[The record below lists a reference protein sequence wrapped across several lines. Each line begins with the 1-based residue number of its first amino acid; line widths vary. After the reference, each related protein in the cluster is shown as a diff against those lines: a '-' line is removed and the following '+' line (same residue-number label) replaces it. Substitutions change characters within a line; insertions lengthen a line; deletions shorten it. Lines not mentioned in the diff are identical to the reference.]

1 MLDHPQ
7 TQPQCRAAIV
17 PPLERAI
24 PSADGN
30 VDRPHLDTMRPCIA
44 HQLRRCVETH
54 RLAVDER
61 RAERRRLVMFQPR
74 RDVDEQCEARGM
86 RLRKSVFPKP
96 QYLIEY
102 LLRKTLRISA
112 LQHAVDQLL
121 LKE

>member
-24 PSADGN
+24 PIADGN
-30 VDRPHLDTMRPCIA
+30 VDRPYLDAMRPRIA
-44 HQLRRCVETH
+44 HQLRGRVETH

-61 RAERRRLVMFQPR
+61 GAECRRFVMFQPGG
-74 RDVDEQCEARGM
+74 DVDEQREARTV
-86 RLRKSVFPKP
+86 RLREAVFAKP

-112 LQHAVDQLL
+112 LQHTVDQLL
-121 LKE
+121 

>member
-1 MLDHPQ
+1 MFDHPQ

-24 PSADGN
+24 PIADCN
-30 VDRPHLDTMRPCIA
+30 IDRPYLDAMRPRIA
-44 HQLRRCVETH
+44 HQLRGCVETH

-61 RAERRRLVMFQPR
+61 RTESRRLVMFQPGG
-74 RDVDEQCEARGM
+74 DVDEQREARAV

-112 LQHAVDQLL
+112 LQHA
-121 LKE
+121 